1 MRKLYWEYAEAVL
14 AVVVLLLLFYRNLL
28 WMILI
33 GIPLAL
39 AACHRKRRKWRERER
54 WQLNLEFKEG
64 LQTIAAA
71 LNAGYSVENALE
83 ESRKDV
89 AVLYGEE
96 SVLCRELN
104 LMVGQLQLNRPVED
118 VFEDFAGRCGVE
130 DIRSFVEVFRTAKRS
145 GGDLVDVTRNCA
157 DRIGEKIEVNRE
169 IRTMIAGKELEGKV
183 MNIVPLGIILYFWI
197 CSPGYLDCLYRSLRG
212 HLVMTLFL
220 AVYLTAYVLNQK
232 ICHIMMP

>member
-1 MRKLYWEYAEAVL
+1 MMVL
-14 AVVVLLLLFYRNLL
+14 MLLFYRNVL
-28 WMILI
+28 WMIVT

-39 AACHRKRRKWRERER
+39 AACYGKRRQWREQEK
-54 WQLNLEFKEG
+54 WQLNLEFRDG
-64 LQTIAAA
+64 LQAIAAA

-96 SVLCRELN
+96 SVLCRELS
-104 LMVGQLQLNRPVED
+104 LMTGQLQLNRPVED
-118 VFEDFAGRCGVE
+118 VFEEFAGRCGIE

-157 DRIGEKIEVNRE
+157 NRIGERIEVSRE
-169 IRTMIAGKELEGKV
+169 IRTMIAGKELEGRV

-197 CSPGYLDCLYRSLRG
+197 CSPGYLDCLYGSLRG

-220 AVYLTAYVLNQK
+220 AVYLVAYALNQK
-232 ICHIMMP
+232 ICHIIVP